1 MKIRIIADR
10 VLIERIIDS
19 KIIDWQKKNDK
30 EEKNDGNKAIEE
42 ERAR

>member
-1 MKIRIIADR
+1 MKIRIIAYR

-19 KIIDWQKKNDK
+19 KIIDWQNKNDK
-30 EEKNDGNKAIEE
+30 EEENVGNKAIEE